1 MRRKRVHWI
10 LSGLVAWYVA
20 GAPARVCG
28 QTPPVAQV
36 LEHAVMDEGPPL
48 SLADAIVEALRNNP
62 TLAALRAQFEAARQ
76 RTIQQHFVMAPTFE
90 AQIWQWP
97 VNTLNPANT
106 GMYMATMRQEL
117 TSRVKRDLRTAVAQ
131 KDADLAANDIA
142 LQARDVIGQVE
153 RAYADLYISRKA
165 VQIHLASV
173 DLLRQIADA
182 SAARYEIGGGS
193 QQDTMKAVTEISMRH
208 EDLVMM
214 DEGARVAAA
223 QLNTLLNRKPDGPI
237 GPLAEPRER
246 VLLASSADLQRIAI
260 ERQPELLGAQLGVER
275 AEAAVAVAARDY
287 RPDLTVGGGYML
299 MPHDHDAWTATIGI
313 NWPGA
318 PWARGALDARKA
330 EAVAEVDAA
339 RARQQ
344 AVANQ
349 VRLAVHEAY
358 IRAQSAQQRAVLLRT
373 TLLPQ
378 TRQTLE
384 VSRVAYQTNRADF
397 SALLDNQRTLL
408 EAQLNYYR
416 ALADVDQALADL
428 EHSVGV
434 PLSGALVGDLASREG
449 R

>member
-1 MRRKRVHWI
+1 
-10 LSGLVAWYVA
+10 
-20 GAPARVCG
+20 
-28 QTPPVAQV
+28 
-36 LEHAVMDEGPPL
+36 MDEGPPL
-48 SLADAIVEALRNNP
+48 SLADAIAEALRNNP

-76 RTIQQHFVMAPTFE
+76 RSIQQRFVMAPTFE

-97 VNTLNPANT
+97 INTLNPANT
-106 GMYMATMRQEL
+106 GMYMATVRQEL
-117 TSRVKRDLRTAVAQ
+117 TSRAKRDLRTAVAQ

-153 RAYADLYISRKA
+153 RAYADLYVGRKA

-182 SAARYEIGGGS
+182 SAARYETGGVS

-223 QLNTLLNRKPDGPI
+223 QLNTLLNRQPDAPI

-246 VLLASSADLQRIAI
+246 ILLASSADLQRIAI

-287 RPDLTVGGGYML
+287 KPDLTVGGGYML
-299 MPHDHDAWTATIGI
+299 MPHDHDAWTATVGI

-339 RARQQ
+339 RARRQ

-358 IRAQSAQQRAVLLRT
+358 IRAQSAQQRAALLRT

-378 TRQTLE
+378 SQQTLE
-384 VSRVAYQTNRADF
+384 LSRVAYQTNRADF

-408 EAQLNYYR
+408 DAQLNYYR
-416 ALADVDQALADL
+416 ALADLDRALADL

-434 PLSGALVGDLASREG
+434 PLNSAVGDLASREG
-449 R
+449 H